1 MLLTGQW
8 LQHGTWI
15 RGGSFLKSR
24 ALVIQVGNDDCTKH
38 LLRSKFNQNWRLV
51 EGKRKVVTVH
61 PLREV
66 SLRLWFAEG
75 NCKHKV
81 YSLFSNSSSGFLGMC
96 KG

>member
-1 MLLTGQW
+1 MKRAPNRSAATAWNPGK
-8 LQHGTWI
+8 
-15 RGGSFLKSR
+15 RGAIFRVKSS
-24 ALVIQVGNDDCTKH
+24 ADPGGNDDRTKH

-75 NCKHKV
+75 NCKH
-81 YSLFSNSSSGFLGMC
+81 
-96 KG
+96 